1 MFPRTHIFWHFY
13 LGILLSL
20 FIIVFASFA
29 FLAYQQSEHDI
40 SDFWLDTSYIAQE
53 VNRQESSH
61 QYDEDKLLTLGIQ
74 YGFSVKAIHLDE
86 LALFTAPLLYLES
99 IQDTDIYEEDE
110 QGLLIAIRQLENNNK
125 ALIISDLGE
134 DVPLSQLSD
143 FAKRQQAIEERDI
156 ELETST
162 LKIMVL
168 GIVTAIGL
176 LLLALLAWVRKMITP
191 LEQTCEKWRVGQLD
205 ARIDTDAP
213 KPFDSLASTLNK
225 MAQDLQQRIQE
236 QQVMTSAMSH
246 ELRNP
251 LNGLS
256 LSMELLARKH
266 QSLQDEPLFGE
277 VKKYADEL
285 ESLSLNMLT
294 LGKLQQHEQTLN
306 EEVCSLSHL
315 LEQRVQHYQSTD
327 DAPRITL
334 KYQRPIAIEAP
345 ILYVKLIIDNLLT
358 NACRHAASTVSV
370 SLNES
375 DSHIEL
381 IISDDGQGIDDQYLA
396 TVFMPFLRPDNSRSR
411 KSGGFGL
418 GLAIVKS
425 CVDKLN
431 AEVTLT
437 NQANSGLQVKVLLPL
452 MLASDSE

>member
-1 MFPRTHIFWHFY
+1 
-13 LGILLSL
+13 
-20 FIIVFASFA
+20 
-29 FLAYQQSEHDI
+29 
-40 SDFWLDTSYIAQE
+40 
-53 VNRQESSH
+53 
-61 QYDEDKLLTLGIQ
+61 
-74 YGFSVKAIHLDE
+74 
-86 LALFTAPLLYLES
+86 
-99 IQDTDIYEEDE
+99 
-110 QGLLIAIRQLENNNK
+110 
-125 ALIISDLGE
+125 
-134 DVPLSQLSD
+134 
-143 FAKRQQAIEERDI
+143 
-156 ELETST
+156 
-162 LKIMVL
+162 MVL

-191 LEQTCEKWRVGQLD
+191 LEQTCEKWRVGKLD
-205 ARIDTDAP
+205 ARINTDAP

-266 QSLQDEPLFGE
+266 QTLQDEPLFGE

-294 LGKLQQHEQTLN
+294 LGKLQQHEQRLN

-315 LEQRVQHYQSTD
+315 LEQRVRHYQSTD
-327 DAPRITL
+327 NAPKITL
-334 KYQRPIAIEAP
+334 QCQHPVVIDAP

-358 NACRHAASTVSV
+358 NACRHATSKVSV

-381 IISDDGQGIDDQYLA
+381 TISDDGHGIDDQCLE